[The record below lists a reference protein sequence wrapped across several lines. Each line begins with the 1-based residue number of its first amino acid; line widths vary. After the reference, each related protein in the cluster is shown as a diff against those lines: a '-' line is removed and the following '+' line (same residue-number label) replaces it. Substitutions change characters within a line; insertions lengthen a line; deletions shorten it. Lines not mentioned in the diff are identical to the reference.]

1 MVTAGTSP
9 TLSYELFQL
18 KQRRADVHRMRLAFQ
33 LYAVG
38 GALVG
43 LVALALYFL
52 RQLRVTLTTADVAI
66 LVTAGVGLATSV
78 LSVLYLAVVRMRARA
93 SICNDNYVVAAADLL
108 AEWMRF
114 ETGGRGRLQQAHVEF
129 NPASV
134 RDIVGHLYRLELI
147 SQDDRDT
154 LGAALRLRNELV
166 HGRSPADRRRIENM
180 ASMVRDITR
189 RIQCVTPACQREQ
202 GTSVH

>member
-1 MVTAGTSP
+1 LP
-9 TLSYELFQL
+9 YELFQL
-18 KQRRADVHRMRLAFQ
+18 TRRRANGHQVRLVFQ
-33 LYAVG
+33 LYAVA

-43 LVALALYFL
+43 IVALALYFL

-78 LSVLYLAVVRMRARA
+78 LSILYLVVVRMRTRA
-93 SICNDNYVVAAADLL
+93 SICNDNYVVAASHLM

-114 ETGGRGRLQQAHVEF
+114 EAGGRARLEQAHVAF

-134 RDIVGHLYRLELI
+134 RDIVAHLSALGLI

-154 LGAALRLRNELV
+154 LVEALRLRNELV
-166 HGRSPADRRRIENM
+166 HGRSAAERRRVENM
-180 ASMVRDITR
+180 ALMVREITR
-189 RIQCVTPACQREQ
+189 RVQCVTPACEREQ
-202 GTSVH
+202 GASVH